1 MFSPYNRDF
10 KTVSL
15 IAKVFTIFDIILLVF
30 LVIMLIFVF
39 QFPKFPEKAPKDIYI
54 TGLKSFSFIKNFCA

>member
-15 IAKVFTIFDIILLVF
+15 IAKVLTIFDIILLVF

-39 QFPKFPEKAPKDIYI
+39 QFPKFPEKAPKDI
-54 TGLKSFSFIKNFCA
+54 

>member
-15 IAKVFTIFDIILLVF
+15 IAKVFAIFDIVLIVL
-30 LVIMLIFVF
+30 LVIMLILSN
-39 QFPKFPEKAPKDIYI
+39 QFSKFPEKAPKDIYI
-54 TGLKSFSFIKNFCA
+54 TGLKSFSFT